1 VLLLLDITTLY
12 PNLCTLQVRPMVLPD
27 HFIETGTQTEQY
39 DEAGL
44 SANHIEATVLRL
56 VERSPVKQLAK
67 L

>member
-1 VLLLLDITTLY
+1 
-12 PNLCTLQVRPMVLPD
+12 MVLPD